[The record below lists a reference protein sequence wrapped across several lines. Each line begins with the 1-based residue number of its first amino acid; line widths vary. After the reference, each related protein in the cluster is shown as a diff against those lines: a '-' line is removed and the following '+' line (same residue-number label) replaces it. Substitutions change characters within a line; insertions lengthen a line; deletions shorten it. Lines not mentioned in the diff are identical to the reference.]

1 MKAEAKSERII
12 SVDFLRG
19 LTVAFMIF
27 VNSPGSWDYVF
38 PWFAHSKWNGC
49 TPTDL
54 IFPFFLFVVGISICL
69 SLTPI
74 QYKPVTTTLVVKL
87 FKRAGILFLLG
98 LLLNGFPY
106 YRLDTLRIPG
116 VLQRIAIV
124 FLVCAFVFLYTS
136 ARFQLELVIII
147 LLVYWA
153 VIAGIP
159 VPGGCACTSTL
170 EPGNSI
176 AAWVDHLLLNNH
188 VWSQTKP
195 WDPEGVLGTVPA
207 IASGLIGLLAGFL
220 MREEND
226 RKKTIYLFIAA
237 NLLLLL
243 GITWNEFFPVNK
255 SLWTSSYVLYTSGI
269 AMHVLALSYWT
280 IDVMKYQRFTKPF
293 LVFGSNAITAYII
306 SEVLE
311 ACLNLIPV
319 SQHVSV
325 KAWVYEHLYA
335 SWLNP
340 YLASH
345 IMALSFVLIVYLP
358 IYGLY
363 RKRIFIK
370 I

>member
-1 MKAEAKSERII
+1 MKVEAKSERIL

-27 VNSPGSWDYVF
+27 VNSPGSWEYVF

-54 IFPFFLFVVGISICL
+54 VFPFFLFIVGISVCL
-69 SLTPI
+69 SLAPI
-74 QYKPVTTTLVVKL
+74 QFKPVTTALIVKL

-106 YRLDTLRIPG
+106 YHLDTLRIPG

-136 ARFQLELVIII
+136 ARFQLVLVIIM

-159 VPGGCACTSTL
+159 MPGTWCTL
-170 EPGNSI
+170 PMEPGTNI
-176 AAWVDHLLLNNH
+176 AAWVDRLLLNNH

-195 WDPEGVLGTVPA
+195 WDPEGVLSTIPA
-207 IASGLIGLLAGFL
+207 IASGLIGLLAGVL
-220 MREEND
+220 MRKEENEQ
-226 RKKTIYLFIAA
+226 KKTIGLFIAA

-243 GITWNEFFPVNK
+243 GITWNEFFPINK

-269 AMHVLALSYWT
+269 ALHVLALSYWI
-280 IDVMKYQRFTKPF
+280 IDVRKHQRFVKPF

-311 ACLNLIPV
+311 ACWNLVPV
-319 SQHVSV
+319 SQHVSI

-345 IMALSFVLIVYLP
+345 IMALSFVLLIYLP
-358 IYGLY
+358 VYGLY